1 MWGLQQTIEIGS
13 WYDFT
18 SVSFRTFQG
27 KFLSTTKDT
36 QISMAVCTDTT
47 CTVEET
53 MSESITAQ
61 IIGAKVKLIHLC
73 LLKYCLADLPQS
85 DVSQM
90 WHILQIQCNFC
101 AHICQINHLT
111 TCNDIKTVN
120 IENQVIQSAVQI
132 PHTGHNHWFSVQ
144 PANNDPYTSPQLCHP
159 AHLSISLSIHKPN
172 SHPNDHVSPPTPT
185 PSSDLEELECLLKE
199 DFPSENDSATKTTPL
214 SPPHPLDGEDSTP
227 SHSTKVNGTPF
238 SF

>member
-1 MWGLQQTIEIGS
+1 MNIKEKAIELKSEGHNVLQNDIKFLLEKRTHVIADKTGVIELTMWGLQQTIEIGS

-90 WHILQIQCNFC
+90 
-101 AHICQINHLT
+101 
-111 TCNDIKTVN
+111 
-120 IENQVIQSAVQI
+120 
-132 PHTGHNHWFSVQ
+132 
-144 PANNDPYTSPQLCHP
+144 
-159 AHLSISLSIHKPN
+159 
-172 SHPNDHVSPPTPT
+172 
-185 PSSDLEELECLLKE
+185 
-199 DFPSENDSATKTTPL
+199 
-214 SPPHPLDGEDSTP
+214 
-227 SHSTKVNGTPF
+227 
-238 SF
+238 